1 MTDTS
6 LAAPSPRAVELHDR
20 MLAFMREH
28 VLPAEAEYLA
38 HRQQAGPDGHVVP
51 PLVERGHAALAD
63 RRP

>member
-20 MLAFMREH
+20 MLAFMQQH

-38 HRQQAGPDGHVVP
+38 HR
-51 PLVERGHAALAD
+51 R
-63 RRP
+63 